1 MERIESSANGRIK
14 EWAKLLQKK
23 ERDRTGKFL
32 AEGDHLIQ
40 EALEAGLVEVLI
52 SDHAQDYTFEPKIL
66 VPTHVAAKLSSS
78 VSGAHSV
85 AVCRQAQLAPAKTDR
100 ILMLDGVQDPGNL
113 GTLIRTAVSFGY
125 DLIICSEQT
134 VDLYNDKVIRSTQGS
149 LFHIPVVRTDLPSCV
164 RELQKQGI
172 TVIATTLEKAVP
184 LRQMERPERFAVILG
199 NEGSGVTRQLQDMA
213 DIRVRIEMDGFE
225 SLNVA
230 VAGGIMMYELIAPER
245 QKGKAV

>member
-1 MERIESSANGRIK
+1 
-14 EWAKLLQKK
+14 
-23 ERDRTGKFL
+23 
-32 AEGDHLIQ
+32 
-40 EALEAGLVEVLI
+40 
-52 SDHAQDYTFEPKIL
+52 
-66 VPTHVAAKLSSS
+66 
-78 VSGAHSV
+78 
-85 AVCRQAQLAPAKTDR
+85 
-100 ILMLDGVQDPGNL
+100 MLDGIQDPGNL

-149 LFHIPVVRTDLPSCV
+149 LFHIPVVRTDLASCV

-184 LRQMERPERFAVILG
+184 LQQMEHPERFAVILG
-199 NEGSGVTRQLQDMA
+199 NEGSGVTRQLQDIA

-230 VAGGIMMYELIAPER
+230 VAGGIMMYELSIPET
-245 QKGKAV
+245 QKGSAL